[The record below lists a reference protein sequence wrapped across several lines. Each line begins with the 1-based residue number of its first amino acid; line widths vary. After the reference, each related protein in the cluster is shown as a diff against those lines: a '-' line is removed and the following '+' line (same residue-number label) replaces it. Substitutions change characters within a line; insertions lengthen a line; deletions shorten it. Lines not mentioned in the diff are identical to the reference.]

1 MAISGTTK
9 SVWMRTDRV
18 PACDKGLSQNVTA
31 DVCVVGAG
39 IAGLSVAYELATV
52 GKKVIVIDD
61 GPIGGG
67 ETFRTTAHLVNALD
81 DRYFELES
89 LHGADGARLAA
100 QSHTKAVDRIEDIVR
115 GESIDCDFTRL
126 DGFLF
131 APPDESSEE
140 LQREL
145 EAAHRAGLTQVE
157 MVPSAPISGFNT
169 GKALRFPNQA
179 QFHIQKYLTGLAQAI
194 TARGGKIFC
203 GVHAEFVTGGDAP
216 KVVTSS
222 GVVIS
227 AAAIAVCTNTPV
239 NDRFAI
245 HTKQM
250 PYRTYV
256 IAIRVPNGSVTRAL
270 YWDTPDPYHY
280 VRLMHGSDPDSG
292 SDLLIVGGED
302 HKTGQEDDADA
313 RFANLEKWARERW
326 PQAGAVEY
334 RWSGQVMEPDD
345 GMAFIGKNPLDEKNI
360 YIATGDSG
368 NGMTH
373 GTIAGILLSDLIL
386 GQPNPWQKLYDPRR
400 IRLKATGEWLKEN
413 VNTFAQYSDYATA
426 GDVSSADQIEPGQGA
441 IIRDG
446 LTKVACYR
454 EPSGELRKF
463 SAVCP
468 HLGAILR
475 WNSKEKTW
483 DCPAHG
489 SRFDC
494 NGCVINGPANS
505 NLVEQGEAEKAA

>member
-1 MAISGTTK
+1 
-9 SVWMRTDRV
+9 
-18 PACDKGLSQNVTA
+18 
-31 DVCVVGAG
+31 
-39 IAGLSVAYELATV
+39 
-52 GKKVIVIDD
+52 
-61 GPIGGG
+61 
-67 ETFRTTAHLVNALD
+67 
-81 DRYFELES
+81 
-89 LHGADGARLAA
+89 
-100 QSHTKAVDRIEDIVR
+100 
-115 GESIDCDFTRL
+115 
-126 DGFLF
+126 
-131 APPDESSEE
+131 
-140 LQREL
+140 
-145 EAAHRAGLTQVE
+145 
-157 MVPSAPISGFNT
+157 
-169 GKALRFPNQA
+169 
-179 QFHIQKYLTGLAQAI
+179 
-194 TARGGKIFC
+194 
-203 GVHAEFVTGGDAP
+203 
-216 KVVTSS
+216 
-222 GVVIS
+222 VIS